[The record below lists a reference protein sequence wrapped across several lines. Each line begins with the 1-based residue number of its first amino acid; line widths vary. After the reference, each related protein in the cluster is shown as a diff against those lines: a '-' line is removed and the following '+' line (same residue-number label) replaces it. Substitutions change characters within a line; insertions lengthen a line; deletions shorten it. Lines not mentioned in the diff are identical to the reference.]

1 MIVSIIIISFNSE
14 KYLGKCIE
22 SIGKNT
28 GGLEYE
34 IIVVDNSSVD
44 DSFSLIKNKFPGVIL
59 IENKKNEG
67 FARAVNRGIKA
78 SKGEFIF
85 LLNPDTVLVNN
96 AIKIF
101 YEFLINNDE
110 YTCCGGALFDERMKP
125 VNSYGF
131 FPSVKQVMF
140 EEFGLRKIFKKYYF
154 NKLSPGCVLN
164 QKISSPFLVD
174 YVSGADMFIRK
185 SALEKTGLLDED
197 FFMYYE
203 ETELS
208 YRIIKNNFKIA
219 VIPEAKIIH
228 FEGKSLIGVNL
239 EKYKLM
245 LKSEFLFFKKCYG
258 KFITFI
264 LKVTLLLGCTVK
276 LVLKFDAE
284 QVDKFKLIIKS
295 N

>member
-22 SIGKNT
+22 SIYKNT

-34 IIVVDNSSVD
+34 IIVIDNASSD
-44 DSFSLIKNKFPGVIL
+44 GSSGLIKNIFPGVIL
-59 IENKKNEG
+59 IENKNNEG

-78 SKGEFIF
+78 SQGEFVF

-96 AIKIF
+96 AIKF
-101 YEFLINNDE
+101 FNEFLVNNNE
-110 YTCCGGALFDERMKP
+110 YACCGGALFDNEMKP

-140 EEFGLRKIFKKYYF
+140 EELGLRKIFKKYYY
-154 NKLSPGCVLN
+154 NKLSPGCVLDEE
-164 QKISSPFLVD
+164 ISSPFSVD
-174 YVSGADMFIRK
+174 YVSGADMFLRK
-185 SALEKTGLLDED
+185 SVLEKTGLLDED

-208 YRIIKNNFKIA
+208 YRIIKHNFKIA

-228 FEGKSLIGVNL
+228 FEGKSLTGINI

-258 KFITFI
+258 KFSAFM
-264 LKVTLLLGCTVK
+264 LKLTLLLGCFVK
-276 LVLKFDAE
+276 LILKFDAE
-284 QVDKFKLIIKS
+284 QVDKLKLIIKS